1 MVPGLQNKKYQPPQ
15 KCCSLHSCSHRFL
28 SQSLLKVPRKQRR
41 MFAIIFYS
49 FWVINCF
56 WLATLLVPV
65 TGQSTVGDEEQEV
78 SNSLQ
83 KYLVATLVL
92 LVIVLLVC
100 VAAIFGVTFIYFKL
114 NQIKKMLTEKDD
126 ETYAQIGTN
135 LAHFTQVRKDQDLT
149 NTNGNVKGNN
159 SVGQVEIGNECDT
172 EERSSRCSYL
182 KLPDGTVQAT
192 SFKPPNKAKLGMD
205 SPKDSNA
212 NGVRGD
218 SQLIENIPKYSS
230 PPSYNNATRN
240 SSHNPVTQMEK
251 ANGNRE
257 SVTQRELNNSQGNVL
272 QQSTE
277 LRTFNHAANSGSVIT
292 QTNQKTAKKPKT
304 EAGHLAA
311 NLPEH
316 SSPDSSIYAIY
327 DVPRPC
333 LCTSMCRGVVW
344 PTSTFQHNTLKRSL
358 SEIGP
363 SAFELPLEM
372 LQDNKYAVPRPVTFP
387 SHVNYE
393 ADFKNLEKSSSK
405 DSGVLSYVDSQLL
418 DLIPEG
424 NEPHLD
430 SKSNLQ
436 NKQGQVVHSTDPGT
450 HSCHVHIWSSGKEPI
465 VISKTEE
472 ENGSNED

>member
-1 MVPGLQNKKYQPPQ
+1 M
-15 KCCSLHSCSHRFL
+15 CHSTHSVSFQSSFFHRTKNISFPISAAVSHRCNHRFL
-28 SQSLLKVPRKQRR
+28 SQSLLIAPRKRRR
-41 MFAIIFYS
+41 MITIILYS
-49 FWVINCF
+49 FWVTNYI
-56 WLATLLVPV
+56 WLEILLVPV
-65 TGQSTVGDEEQEV
+65 TGQSTIGDGEPEV

-83 KYLVATLVL
+83 KYLVAALVL
-92 LVIVLLVC
+92 LVILLLVC
-100 VAAIFGVTFIYFKL
+100 VAAIFGITLIYIKL
-114 NQIKKMLTEKDD
+114 NQIRKILSEKDD

-135 LAHFTQVRKDQDLT
+135 LAQFTQVRKDKDLT

-159 SVGQVEIGNECDT
+159 SVGQVEIGNEHDT
-172 EERSSRCSYL
+172 EERSSRSSDL

-192 SFKPPNKAKLGMD
+192 PFKSPNKAKLGMN
-205 SPKDSNA
+205 SSKDSNA
-212 NGVRGD
+212 NGFRGD
-218 SQLIENIPKYSS
+218 SRLTENIPKYSS
-230 PPSYNNATRN
+230 PPSYNNAIKNGSR
-240 SSHNPVTQMEK
+240 NPVTQMEK
-251 ANGNRE
+251 ANGNHE
-257 SVTQRELNNSQGNVL
+257 NLTHEELNNSQGNVL

-277 LRTFNHAANSGSVIT
+277 LRTFNHAANSGSVVT
-292 QTNQKTAKKPKT
+292 QINQKTAKKPKT

-311 NLPEH
+311 NVPEH
-316 SSPDSSIYAIY
+316 TSPEASIYAIY

-333 LCTSMCRGVVW
+333 LCSSMCRGVVW
-344 PTSTFQHNTLKRSL
+344 HTSTFQHNTLKRSL

-430 SKSNLQ
+430 SKSNLE
-436 NKQGQVVHSTDPGT
+436 NKQRQVADKESTGDT
-450 HSCHVHIWSSGKEPI
+450 SLFI
-465 VISKTEE
+465 
-472 ENGSNED
+472 